1 MQSLAARTRAIIGEP
16 LMTSPSTSDERS
28 TSRVNLALGLAVLS
42 VLLYVV
48 SVVVAGDDDTAYGWL
63 WPVTAVVGGIA
74 AVTGWRAGAPRPR
87 GKALTATVLGGLV
100 FVFIVGWIVVAAITG
115 DL

>member
-1 MQSLAARTRAIIGEP
+1 MASPATSGDQAA
-16 LMTSPSTSDERS
+16 
-28 TSRVNLALGLAVLS
+28 SRVNVALGLAVLA

-48 SVVVAGDDDTAYGWL
+48 SVVVAGDDDSAYGWL

-74 AVTGWRAGAPRPR
+74 AVLGWRAGSPRPR

-100 FVFIVGWIVVAAITG
+100 FAFIVGWIVVAAITG